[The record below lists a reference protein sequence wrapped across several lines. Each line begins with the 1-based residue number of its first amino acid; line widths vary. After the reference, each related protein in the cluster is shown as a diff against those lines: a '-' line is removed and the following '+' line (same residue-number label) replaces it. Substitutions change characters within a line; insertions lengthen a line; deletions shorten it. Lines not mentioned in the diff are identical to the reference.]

1 MTEASAKARHVAV
14 TGATGGIG
22 GALVRQFHE
31 AGYRVTAIGR
41 NRAAL
46 EQLTALGPQVF
57 TCAADMADDAAC
69 KSAFADAA
77 KALGPVDALV
87 AAAAV
92 YPKAFF
98 LDQTA
103 DHLDE
108 VLRIN
113 VVGVANAVRAVLPGM
128 LERNDG
134 RVVVMGSLADLNPL
148 PGSLAY
154 SVSKGALHSL
164 VRGIAGEIDRDRYPN
179 VLINEFNP
187 GATRTAMS
195 EHGNDPE
202 AIFPALLPLIEC
214 GRDGPQGRFFQA
226 GREIRLN
233 ESWKAA
239 LKRAVLR
246 R

>member
-1 MTEASAKARHVAV
+1 MTSPAPPQRHIAI

-22 GALVRQFHE
+22 GALVRQFHD

-41 NRAAL
+41 SKPAL
-46 EQLTALGPQVF
+46 ETLGALGPEVF
-57 TCAADMADDAAC
+57 THPADVADEAQCAA
-69 KSAFADAA
+69 AFAAA
-77 KALGPVDALV
+77 AGALGPVDALV

-98 LDQTA
+98 LDMEPG
-103 DHLDE
+103 HLAE

-128 LERNDG
+128 LARNYG

-164 VRGIAGEIDRDRYPN
+164 VRGIAGEIDRDRYPG
-179 VLINEFNP
+179 VLVNEFNP

-195 EHGNDPE
+195 DHGNLPE
-202 AIFPALLPLIEC
+202 DIFPALLPLVDC
-214 GRDGPQGRFFQA
+214 GSDGPHGRFFQA

-233 ESWKAA
+233 ETWKAA
-239 LKRAVLR
+239 LKRAILR